1 MMYKDNKWILTNN
14 SELDSI
20 YADKDNLIKT
30 WIEDN
35 NIKDPELLEKFNKYL
50 NMDETTLKNVY
61 DDINLL
67 MFNNKHLIK
76 N

>member
-1 MMYKDNKWILTNN
+1 MYKDNKWILTNN
-14 SELDSI
+14 SELDYI
-20 YADKDNLIKT
+20 YGDKDNLIKT
-30 WIEDN
+30 WIEKN
-35 NIKDPELLEKFNKYL
+35 NIKDPEILEKFNKYL
-50 NMDETTLKNVY
+50 NMDESKLKEVY